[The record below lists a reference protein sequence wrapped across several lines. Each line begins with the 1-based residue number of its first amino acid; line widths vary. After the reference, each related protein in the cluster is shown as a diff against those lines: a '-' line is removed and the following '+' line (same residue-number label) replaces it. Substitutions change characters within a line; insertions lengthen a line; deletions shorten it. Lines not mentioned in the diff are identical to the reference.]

1 MAFPPKFKSLRIT
14 EAFSLRKILC
24 GFCIL
29 IDCKIKIQ
37 IYTSLYIRTP
47 KSCPRHPPDS
57 AFWNLFWIC
66 FASAERTAMKKF
78 LLILLTIVI
87 LLAGGICGLY
97 LNLES
102 IVKAS
107 VAKYGS
113 QLTGTE
119 VALDGFRLSPLKGE
133 AELKGLR
140 IANPAGYQTPH
151 ILSLG
156 SAYVRLD
163 MRSLL
168 KPVIVVEEIR
178 IANPEIAYEL
188 KSVAHNN
195 VSDLLAAVNKNTAA
209 AAAKPAADQ
218 TAASAKS
225 GATQTD
231 TSKTGT
237 TPTGNAKP
245 AVSSAGSTKSAS
257 SSTGKKVI
265 INALNITG
273 GKVSLGA
280 TFGGKGA
287 AASVPLPAVTLKD
300 IGREKDSQG
309 KGIIETASLILK
321 KILDTAYDTAVR
333 QGLNSLKDI
342 AGESADT
349 LKGTAENLKNSAKG
363 LLGGLL

>member
-1 MAFPPKFKSLRIT
+1 
-14 EAFSLRKILC
+14 
-24 GFCIL
+24 
-29 IDCKIKIQ
+29 
-37 IYTSLYIRTP
+37 
-47 KSCPRHPPDS
+47 
-57 AFWNLFWIC
+57 
-66 FASAERTAMKKF
+66 MKKF
-78 LLILLTIVI
+78 LLILLTIII

-119 VALDGFRLSPLKGE
+119 VALDGFRLSLRKGE

-140 IANPAGYQTPH
+140 IANPEGYQTPQ

-156 SAYVRLD
+156 SVYVRLD

-195 VSDLLAAVNKNTAA
+195 VSDLLAAVNKNAA

-218 TAASAKS
+218 TD
-225 GATQTD
+225 ATRAD
-231 TSKTGT
+231 T
-237 TPTGNAKP
+237 AKP
-245 AVSSAGSTKSAS
+245 AVSSGGSAKSATS
-257 SSTGKKVI
+257 SGGKKVI

-300 IGREKDSQG
+300 IGREKGSQG

>member
-1 MAFPPKFKSLRIT
+1 
-14 EAFSLRKILC
+14 
-24 GFCIL
+24 
-29 IDCKIKIQ
+29 
-37 IYTSLYIRTP
+37 
-47 KSCPRHPPDS
+47 
-57 AFWNLFWIC
+57 
-66 FASAERTAMKKF
+66 MKKF
-78 LLILLTIVI
+78 LLILLTIII

-119 VALDGFRLSPLKGE
+119 VALDGFRLSLRKGE

-140 IANPAGYQTPH
+140 IANPEGYQTPQ

-156 SAYVRLD
+156 SVYVRLD

-195 VSDLLAAVNKNTAA
+195 VSDLLAAVNKNAAA

-218 TAASAKS
+218 TD
-225 GATQTD
+225 ATRA
-231 TSKTGT
+231 GT
-237 TPTGNAKP
+237 AKP
-245 AVSSAGSTKSAS
+245 AVSSGGSAKSAS
-257 SSTGKKVI
+257 SSGGKKVI

-287 AASVPLPAVTLKD
+287 VTLKD
-300 IGREKDSQG
+300 IGREKGSQG

>member
-1 MAFPPKFKSLRIT
+1 
-14 EAFSLRKILC
+14 
-24 GFCIL
+24 
-29 IDCKIKIQ
+29 
-37 IYTSLYIRTP
+37 
-47 KSCPRHPPDS
+47 
-57 AFWNLFWIC
+57 
-66 FASAERTAMKKF
+66 MKKF
-78 LLILLTIVI
+78 LLILLTIII

-119 VALDGFRLSPLKGE
+119 VALDGFRLSLRKGE

-140 IANPAGYQTPH
+140 SANPEGYQTPQ

-156 SAYVRLD
+156 SVYVRLD

-168 KPVIVVEEIR
+168 KPIIVVDEIR

-195 VSDLLAAVNKNTAA
+195 VSDLLAAVNKN
-209 AAAKPAADQ
+209 AAAKPAVDQ
-218 TAASAKS
+218 TD
-225 GATQTD
+225 ATRA
-231 TSKTGT
+231 GT
-237 TPTGNAKP
+237 AKP
-245 AVSSAGSTKSAS
+245 AVSSGGSAKSAS
-257 SSTGKKVI
+257 SSGGKKVI

-300 IGREKDSQG
+300 IGREKGSQG

>member
-1 MAFPPKFKSLRIT
+1 
-14 EAFSLRKILC
+14 
-24 GFCIL
+24 
-29 IDCKIKIQ
+29 
-37 IYTSLYIRTP
+37 
-47 KSCPRHPPDS
+47 
-57 AFWNLFWIC
+57 
-66 FASAERTAMKKF
+66 MKKF
-78 LLILLTIVI
+78 LLILLTIII

-119 VALDGFRLSPLKGE
+119 VALDGFRLSLRKGE

-140 IANPAGYQTPH
+140 IANPEGYQTPQ

-156 SAYVRLD
+156 SVYVRLD

-195 VSDLLAAVNKNTAA
+195 VSDLLAAVNKNAAAAAKPAAAKPATAKPTAA

-218 TAASAKS
+218 TD
-225 GATQTD
+225 ATRA
-231 TSKTGT
+231 GT
-237 TPTGNAKP
+237 AKP
-245 AVSSAGSTKSAS
+245 AVSSGGSAKSAS
-257 SSTGKKVI
+257 SSGGKKVI

-273 GKVSLGA
+273 GKVGLGA

-300 IGREKDSQG
+300 IGREKGSQG

>member
-1 MAFPPKFKSLRIT
+1 
-14 EAFSLRKILC
+14 
-24 GFCIL
+24 
-29 IDCKIKIQ
+29 
-37 IYTSLYIRTP
+37 
-47 KSCPRHPPDS
+47 
-57 AFWNLFWIC
+57 
-66 FASAERTAMKKF
+66 MKKF
-78 LLILLTIVI
+78 LLILLTIII
-87 LLAGGICGLY
+87 LLA
-97 LNLES
+97 
-102 IVKAS
+102 
-107 VAKYGS
+107 GS

-119 VALDGFRLSPLKGE
+119 VALDGFRLSLRKGE

-140 IANPAGYQTPH
+140 IANPEGYQTPQ

-156 SAYVRLD
+156 SVYVRLD

-168 KPVIVVEEIR
+168 KPIIVVEEIR

-195 VSDLLAAVNKNTAA
+195 VSDLLAAVNKN
-209 AAAKPAADQ
+209 AAAKPAVDQ
-218 TAASAKS
+218 TD
-225 GATQTD
+225 ATRA
-231 TSKTGT
+231 GT
-237 TPTGNAKP
+237 AKP
-245 AVSSAGSTKSAS
+245 AVSSGGSAKSAS
-257 SSTGKKVI
+257 SSGGKKVI

-300 IGREKDSQG
+300 IGREKGSQG

>member
-1 MAFPPKFKSLRIT
+1 
-14 EAFSLRKILC
+14 
-24 GFCIL
+24 
-29 IDCKIKIQ
+29 
-37 IYTSLYIRTP
+37 
-47 KSCPRHPPDS
+47 
-57 AFWNLFWIC
+57 
-66 FASAERTAMKKF
+66 MKKF

-218 TAASAKS
+218 T

-257 SSTGKKVI
+257 SSAGKKVI

>member
-1 MAFPPKFKSLRIT
+1 
-14 EAFSLRKILC
+14 
-24 GFCIL
+24 
-29 IDCKIKIQ
+29 
-37 IYTSLYIRTP
+37 
-47 KSCPRHPPDS
+47 
-57 AFWNLFWIC
+57 
-66 FASAERTAMKKF
+66 MKKF
-78 LLILLTIVI
+78 LLILLTIII

-119 VALDGFRLSPLKGE
+119 VALDGFRLSLRKGE

-140 IANPAGYQTPH
+140 IANPEGYQTPQ

-156 SAYVRLD
+156 SVYVRLD

-195 VSDLLAAVNKNTAA
+195 VSDLLAAVNKNAA

-218 TAASAKS
+218 TD
-225 GATQTD
+225 ATRA
-231 TSKTGT
+231 GT
-237 TPTGNAKP
+237 AKP
-245 AVSSAGSTKSAS
+245 AVSSGGSAKSAS
-257 SSTGKKVI
+257 SSGGKKVI

-300 IGREKDSQG
+300 IGREKGSQG
-309 KGIIETASLILK
+309 KGIIETTSLILK

-363 LLGGLL
+363 LLGDLL

>member
-1 MAFPPKFKSLRIT
+1 
-14 EAFSLRKILC
+14 
-24 GFCIL
+24 
-29 IDCKIKIQ
+29 
-37 IYTSLYIRTP
+37 
-47 KSCPRHPPDS
+47 
-57 AFWNLFWIC
+57 
-66 FASAERTAMKKF
+66 MKKF
-78 LLILLTIVI
+78 LLILLTIII

-119 VALDGFRLSPLKGE
+119 VALDGFRLSLRKGE

-140 IANPAGYQTPH
+140 IANPEGYQTPQ

-156 SAYVRLD
+156 SVYVRLD

-195 VSDLLAAVNKNTAA
+195 VSDLLAAVNKNAA

-218 TAASAKS
+218 TD
-225 GATQTD
+225 ATRA
-231 TSKTGT
+231 GT
-237 TPTGNAKP
+237 AKP
-245 AVSSAGSTKSAS
+245 AVSSGGSAKSATS
-257 SSTGKKVI
+257 SGGKKVI

-300 IGREKDSQG
+300 IGREKGSQG

-363 LLGGLL
+363 LLCGLL

>member
-1 MAFPPKFKSLRIT
+1 
-14 EAFSLRKILC
+14 
-24 GFCIL
+24 
-29 IDCKIKIQ
+29 
-37 IYTSLYIRTP
+37 
-47 KSCPRHPPDS
+47 
-57 AFWNLFWIC
+57 
-66 FASAERTAMKKF
+66 MKKF
-78 LLILLTIVI
+78 LLILLTIII

-119 VALDGFRLSPLKGE
+119 VALDGFRLSLRKGD

-140 IANPAGYQTPH
+140 IANPEGYQTPQ

-156 SAYVRLD
+156 SVYVRLD

-195 VSDLLAAVNKNTAA
+195 VSDLLAAVNKNAA

-218 TAASAKS
+218 TD
-225 GATQTD
+225 ATRA
-231 TSKTGT
+231 GT
-237 TPTGNAKP
+237 AKP
-245 AVSSAGSTKSAS
+245 AVSSGGSAKSATS
-257 SSTGKKVI
+257 SGGKKVI

-300 IGREKDSQG
+300 IGREKGSQG

-363 LLGGLL
+363 LLGSLL

>member
-1 MAFPPKFKSLRIT
+1 
-14 EAFSLRKILC
+14 
-24 GFCIL
+24 
-29 IDCKIKIQ
+29 
-37 IYTSLYIRTP
+37 
-47 KSCPRHPPDS
+47 
-57 AFWNLFWIC
+57 
-66 FASAERTAMKKF
+66 MKKF
-78 LLILLTIVI
+78 LLILLTIII

-119 VALDGFRLSPLKGE
+119 VALDGFRLSLRKGE

-140 IANPAGYQTPH
+140 IANPEGYQTPQ

-156 SAYVRLD
+156 SVYVRLD
-163 MRSLL
+163 MRSHL

-195 VSDLLAAVNKNTAA
+195 VSDLLAAVNKNAA

-218 TAASAKS
+218 TD
-225 GATQTD
+225 ATRA
-231 TSKTGT
+231 GT
-237 TPTGNAKP
+237 AKP
-245 AVSSAGSTKSAS
+245 AVSSGGSAKSATS
-257 SSTGKKVI
+257 SGGKKVI

-300 IGREKDSQG
+300 IGREKGSQG

>member
-1 MAFPPKFKSLRIT
+1 
-14 EAFSLRKILC
+14 
-24 GFCIL
+24 
-29 IDCKIKIQ
+29 
-37 IYTSLYIRTP
+37 
-47 KSCPRHPPDS
+47 
-57 AFWNLFWIC
+57 
-66 FASAERTAMKKF
+66 MKKF
-78 LLILLTIVI
+78 LLILLTIII

-119 VALDGFRLSPLKGE
+119 VALDGFRLSLRKGE

-140 IANPAGYQTPH
+140 IANPEGYQTPQ

-156 SAYVRLD
+156 SVYVRLD

-195 VSDLLAAVNKNTAA
+195 VSDLLAAVNKNAA

-218 TAASAKS
+218 TD
-225 GATQTD
+225 ATRA
-231 TSKTGT
+231 GT
-237 TPTGNAKP
+237 AKP
-245 AVSSAGSTKSAS
+245 AVSSGGSAKSAS
-257 SSTGKKVI
+257 SSGGKKVI

-287 AASVPLPAVTLKD
+287 AASVPLPATTLKD
-300 IGREKDSQG
+300 IGREKGSQG

-349 LKGTAENLKNSAKG
+349 LKGTAESLKNSAKG

>member
-1 MAFPPKFKSLRIT
+1 
-14 EAFSLRKILC
+14 
-24 GFCIL
+24 
-29 IDCKIKIQ
+29 
-37 IYTSLYIRTP
+37 
-47 KSCPRHPPDS
+47 
-57 AFWNLFWIC
+57 
-66 FASAERTAMKKF
+66 MKKF

-102 IVKAS
+102 IVKTS

-156 SAYVRLD
+156 SVYVKLD
-163 MRSLL
+163 VRSLL
-168 KPVIVVEEIR
+168 KPVIIVEDIR

-188 KSVAHNN
+188 KNVTHNN

-209 AAAKPAADQ
+209 KSGTGSQPG
-218 TAASAKS
+218 TSAKS
-225 GATQTD
+225 GSSDTAQT
-231 TSKTGT
+231 
-237 TPTGNAKP
+237 
-245 AVSSAGSTKSAS
+245 AS
-257 SSTGKKVI
+257 SQPGKKVI

-300 IGREKDSQG
+300 IGREKGSQG

-363 LLGGLL
+363 LLGGIL

>member
-1 MAFPPKFKSLRIT
+1 
-14 EAFSLRKILC
+14 
-24 GFCIL
+24 
-29 IDCKIKIQ
+29 
-37 IYTSLYIRTP
+37 
-47 KSCPRHPPDS
+47 
-57 AFWNLFWIC
+57 
-66 FASAERTAMKKF
+66 MKKF
-78 LLILLTIVI
+78 LLILLTIII

-119 VALDGFRLSPLKGE
+119 VALDGFRLSLRKGE

-140 IANPAGYQTPH
+140 IANPEGYQTPQ

-156 SAYVRLD
+156 SVYVRLD

-195 VSDLLAAVNKNTAA
+195 VSDLLAAVNKNAAA

-218 TAASAKS
+218 TD
-225 GATQTD
+225 ATRA
-231 TSKTGT
+231 GT
-237 TPTGNAKP
+237 AKP
-245 AVSSAGSTKSAS
+245 AVSSG
-257 SSTGKKVI
+257 GKKVI

-300 IGREKDSQG
+300 IGREKGSQG

>member
-1 MAFPPKFKSLRIT
+1 
-14 EAFSLRKILC
+14 
-24 GFCIL
+24 
-29 IDCKIKIQ
+29 
-37 IYTSLYIRTP
+37 
-47 KSCPRHPPDS
+47 
-57 AFWNLFWIC
+57 
-66 FASAERTAMKKF
+66 MKKF
-78 LLILLTIVI
+78 LLILLTIII

-119 VALDGFRLSPLKGE
+119 VALDGFRLSLRKGE

-140 IANPAGYQTPH
+140 IANPEGYQTPQ

-156 SAYVRLD
+156 SVYVRLD

-168 KPVIVVEEIR
+168 KPIIVVEEIR

-195 VSDLLAAVNKNTAA
+195 VSDLLAAVNKN

-218 TAASAKS
+218 TD
-225 GATQTD
+225 ATRA
-231 TSKTGT
+231 GT
-237 TPTGNAKP
+237 AKP
-245 AVSSAGSTKSAS
+245 AVSSGGSAKSAS
-257 SSTGKKVI
+257 SSGGKKVI

-300 IGREKDSQG
+300 IGREKGSQG

>member
-1 MAFPPKFKSLRIT
+1 
-14 EAFSLRKILC
+14 
-24 GFCIL
+24 
-29 IDCKIKIQ
+29 
-37 IYTSLYIRTP
+37 
-47 KSCPRHPPDS
+47 
-57 AFWNLFWIC
+57 
-66 FASAERTAMKKF
+66 MKKF

-209 AAAKPAADQ
+209 AADQ
-218 TAASAKS
+218 T

-257 SSTGKKVI
+257 SSAGKKVI

>member
-1 MAFPPKFKSLRIT
+1 
-14 EAFSLRKILC
+14 
-24 GFCIL
+24 
-29 IDCKIKIQ
+29 
-37 IYTSLYIRTP
+37 
-47 KSCPRHPPDS
+47 
-57 AFWNLFWIC
+57 
-66 FASAERTAMKKF
+66 MKKF
-78 LLILLTIVI
+78 LLILLTIII

-140 IANPAGYQTPH
+140 IANPEGYQTPQ

-156 SAYVRLD
+156 SVYVRLD

-195 VSDLLAAVNKNTAA
+195 VSDLLAAVNKNAAAAAAKPATAKPTAA

-218 TAASAKS
+218 TD
-225 GATQTD
+225 ATRA
-231 TSKTGT
+231 GT
-237 TPTGNAKP
+237 AKP
-245 AVSSAGSTKSAS
+245 AVSSGGSAKSAS
-257 SSTGKKVI
+257 SSGGKKVI

-273 GKVSLGA
+273 GKVGLGA

-300 IGREKDSQG
+300 IGREKGSQG

-342 AGESADT
+342 ADESADT

>member
-1 MAFPPKFKSLRIT
+1 
-14 EAFSLRKILC
+14 
-24 GFCIL
+24 
-29 IDCKIKIQ
+29 
-37 IYTSLYIRTP
+37 
-47 KSCPRHPPDS
+47 
-57 AFWNLFWIC
+57 
-66 FASAERTAMKKF
+66 MKKF
-78 LLILLTIVI
+78 LLILLTIII

-119 VALDGFRLSPLKGE
+119 VALDGFRLSPRKGE

-140 IANPAGYQTPH
+140 IANPEGYQTPQ

-156 SAYVRLD
+156 SVYVRLD

-195 VSDLLAAVNKNTAA
+195 VSDLLAAVNKNAA
-209 AAAKPAADQ
+209 AAAKPAAAKPAADQ
-218 TAASAKS
+218 TD
-225 GATQTD
+225 ATRA
-231 TSKTGT
+231 GT
-237 TPTGNAKP
+237 AKP
-245 AVSSAGSTKSAS
+245 AVSSGGSAKSAS
-257 SSTGKKVI
+257 SSGGKKVI

-300 IGREKDSQG
+300 IGREKGSQG

-363 LLGGLL
+363 LLCGLL

>member
-1 MAFPPKFKSLRIT
+1 
-14 EAFSLRKILC
+14 
-24 GFCIL
+24 
-29 IDCKIKIQ
+29 
-37 IYTSLYIRTP
+37 
-47 KSCPRHPPDS
+47 
-57 AFWNLFWIC
+57 
-66 FASAERTAMKKF
+66 MKKF
-78 LLILLTIVI
+78 LLILLTIII

-119 VALDGFRLSPLKGE
+119 VALDGFRLSLRKGE

-140 IANPAGYQTPH
+140 IANPEGYQTPQ

-156 SAYVRLD
+156 SVYVRLD

-195 VSDLLAAVNKNTAA
+195 VSDLLAAVNKN

-218 TAASAKS
+218 TD
-225 GATQTD
+225 ATRA
-231 TSKTGT
+231 GT
-237 TPTGNAKP
+237 AKP
-245 AVSSAGSTKSAS
+245 AVSSGGSAKSAS
-257 SSTGKKVI
+257 SSGGKKVI

-300 IGREKDSQG
+300 IGREKGSQG

>member
-1 MAFPPKFKSLRIT
+1 
-14 EAFSLRKILC
+14 
-24 GFCIL
+24 
-29 IDCKIKIQ
+29 
-37 IYTSLYIRTP
+37 
-47 KSCPRHPPDS
+47 
-57 AFWNLFWIC
+57 
-66 FASAERTAMKKF
+66 MKKF
-78 LLILLTIVI
+78 LLILLTIII

-119 VALDGFRLSPLKGE
+119 VALDGFLLSLRKGE

-140 IANPAGYQTPH
+140 IANPEGYQTPQ

-156 SAYVRLD
+156 SVYVRLD

-168 KPVIVVEEIR
+168 KPIIVVEEIR

-195 VSDLLAAVNKNTAA
+195 VSDLLAAVNKNAA

-218 TAASAKS
+218 TD
-225 GATQTD
+225 ATRA
-231 TSKTGT
+231 GT
-237 TPTGNAKP
+237 AKP
-245 AVSSAGSTKSAS
+245 AVSSGGSAKSAS
-257 SSTGKKVI
+257 SSGGKKVI

-300 IGREKDSQG
+300 IGREKGSQG

>member
-1 MAFPPKFKSLRIT
+1 
-14 EAFSLRKILC
+14 
-24 GFCIL
+24 
-29 IDCKIKIQ
+29 
-37 IYTSLYIRTP
+37 
-47 KSCPRHPPDS
+47 
-57 AFWNLFWIC
+57 
-66 FASAERTAMKKF
+66 MKKF
-78 LLILLTIVI
+78 LLILLTIII

-119 VALDGFRLSPLKGE
+119 VALDGFRLSLRKGE

-140 IANPAGYQTPH
+140 IANPEGYQTPQ

-156 SAYVRLD
+156 SVYVRLD

-195 VSDLLAAVNKNTAA
+195 VSDLLAAVNKNAA

-218 TAASAKS
+218 TD
-225 GATQTD
+225 ATRA
-231 TSKTGT
+231 GT
-237 TPTGNAKP
+237 AKP
-245 AVSSAGSTKSAS
+245 AVSSGGSAKSAS
-257 SSTGKKVI
+257 SSGGKKVI

-287 AASVPLPAVTLKD
+287 AASVPLPAVTLKAS
-300 IGREKDSQG
+300 GREKGSQG
-309 KGIIETASLILK
+309 TRIIETASLILK

>member
-1 MAFPPKFKSLRIT
+1 
-14 EAFSLRKILC
+14 
-24 GFCIL
+24 
-29 IDCKIKIQ
+29 
-37 IYTSLYIRTP
+37 
-47 KSCPRHPPDS
+47 
-57 AFWNLFWIC
+57 
-66 FASAERTAMKKF
+66 MKKF
-78 LLILLTIVI
+78 LLILLTIII

-113 QLTGTE
+113 QLTCTE
-119 VALDGFRLSPLKGE
+119 VALDGFRLSLRKGE

-140 IANPAGYQTPH
+140 IANPEGYQTPQ

-156 SAYVRLD
+156 SVYVRLD

-195 VSDLLAAVNKNTAA
+195 VSDLLAAVNKNAA

-218 TAASAKS
+218 TD
-225 GATQTD
+225 ATRA
-231 TSKTGT
+231 GT
-237 TPTGNAKP
+237 AKP
-245 AVSSAGSTKSAS
+245 AVSSGGSAKSATS
-257 SSTGKKVI
+257 SGGKKVI

-300 IGREKDSQG
+300 IVREKGSQG

>member
-1 MAFPPKFKSLRIT
+1 
-14 EAFSLRKILC
+14 
-24 GFCIL
+24 
-29 IDCKIKIQ
+29 
-37 IYTSLYIRTP
+37 
-47 KSCPRHPPDS
+47 
-57 AFWNLFWIC
+57 
-66 FASAERTAMKKF
+66 MKKF
-78 LLILLTIVI
+78 LLILLTIII

-119 VALDGFRLSPLKGE
+119 VALDGFRLSLRKGE

-140 IANPAGYQTPH
+140 IANPEGYQTPQ

-156 SAYVRLD
+156 SVYVRLD

-195 VSDLLAAVNKNTAA
+195 VSDLLAAVNKNAA

-218 TAASAKS
+218 TD
-225 GATQTD
+225 ATRA
-231 TSKTGT
+231 GT
-237 TPTGNAKP
+237 AKP
-245 AVSSAGSTKSAS
+245 AVSSGGSAKSATS
-257 SSTGKKVI
+257 SGGKKVI

-300 IGREKDSQG
+300 LGREKGSQG